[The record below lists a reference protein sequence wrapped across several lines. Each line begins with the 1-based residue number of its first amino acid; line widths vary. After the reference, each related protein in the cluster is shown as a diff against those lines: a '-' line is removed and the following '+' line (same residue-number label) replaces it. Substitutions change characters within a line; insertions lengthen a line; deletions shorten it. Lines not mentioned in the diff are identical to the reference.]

1 MRKEEF
7 DYLNSNLS
15 EPFNEKV
22 MVRSEEMFK
31 REILERAQLLH
42 NLKYSSQDA
51 IARIKENVTWEFDD
65 AWTHKLPSVF
75 GQIDEL
81 VKSVYK
87 KLEGKLD

>member
-22 MVRSEEMFK
+22 LVRSEEMFK
-31 REILERAQLLH
+31 REVLERARLLH
-42 NLKYSSQDA
+42 NLKYSSKDA
-51 IARIKENVTWEFDD
+51 ITRIKDNLSWEFDGT
-65 AWTHKLPSVF
+65 WTTRLPGIF
-75 GQIDEL
+75 EQIDEL
-81 VKSVYK
+81 VNSVYK